1 MNCSFC
7 NWDRRADKAA
17 ILPTKTV
24 YKLIDEAKKGKV
36 ESINFSQFNEPT
48 LDKRLFEF
56 IKYAK
61 KLKLFVRLTSNGLL
75 FANRSSLQ
83 WNDFKFISS

>member
-17 ILPTKTV
+17 ILPTETV
-24 YKLIDEAKKGKV
+24 YKLIDEAKKAKV

-48 LDKRLFEF
+48 L
-56 IKYAK
+56 IKD
-61 KLKLFVRLTSNGLL
+61 LNLSNMQKNLNFML
-75 FANRSSLQ
+75 
-83 WNDFKFISS
+83 D